1 MLKSQTGGGDS
12 YAVSARMPPL
22 PLSPVKDLSFR
33 GVEFATDGGTTNI
46 LEVKFMANCE
56 NCKGKDAH
64 APESVPY
71 IVHESSMARM
81 ERQIKRLWIALLV
94 AVCLLFASN
103 SGWLFCWMQY
113 DYSSDEIVVEQDA
126 QDGGNANYIGN
137 DGDIVNGLPE
147 SDSSEAQTD

>member
-1 MLKSQTGGGDS
+1 
-12 YAVSARMPPL
+12 
-22 PLSPVKDLSFR
+22 
-33 GVEFATDGGTTNI
+33 
-46 LEVKFMANCE
+46 MANCE
-56 NCKGKDAH
+56 TCKGKDAH

-81 ERQIKRLWIALLV
+81 ERQIKRGWIALIV

-103 SGWLFCWMQY
+103 AAWLYAWCQY
-113 DYSSDEIVVEQDA
+113 DYSSEEIIVEQDA

-147 SDSSEAQTD
+147 SDSTATETNP